1 MRFTEINALRAELTE
16 EELRLALAQVE
27 KCTEKMN
34 REEKRAFTEGLE
46 LANMAWVQ
54 GALSGVR
61 EQWIAR
67 KLSALYVAAYDVI

>member
-16 EELRLALAQVE
+16 EELSLALAQVE

-34 REEKRAFTEGLE
+34 REEKRAFAEGLE

-54 GALSGVR
+54 GALSGGR

-67 KLSALYVAAYDVI
+67 KLSALYVAAYEVI